1 MLRIEN
7 LSAGYGKAT
16 VLRNVSMDVASDEVV
31 SLIGPNG
38 AGKSTLLKALTG
50 LIAIYGGKIS
60 FDGKEIHNL
69 PTERRTQRGISLVPE
84 GRQIFGSFSV
94 RDNLILG
101 TYSYY
106 RRASKS
112 DIETEFSKV
121 YELFPILKDRQEQ
134 KAGTLSGGE
143 QQMLAIARGLMSR
156 PRLLL
161 LDEPSLGLAPLVVR
175 EIFRVV
181 SSLHT
186 MGLPVLIVEQNA
198 NAVLKISQRTYV
210 IDGGRLVF
218 AGKAADLLGQEA
230 LRKSY
235 LGL

>member
-1 MLRIEN
+1 
-7 LSAGYGKAT
+7 
-16 VLRNVSMDVASDEVV
+16 
-31 SLIGPNG
+31 
-38 AGKSTLLKALTG
+38 
-50 LIAIYGGKIS
+50 
-60 FDGKEIHNL
+60 
-69 PTERRTQRGISLVPE
+69 
-84 GRQIFGSFSV
+84 
-94 RDNLILG
+94 
-101 TYSYY
+101 
-106 RRASKS
+106 
-112 DIETEFSKV
+112 
-121 YELFPILKDRQEQ
+121 
-134 KAGTLSGGE
+134 
-143 QQMLAIARGLMSR
+143 MLAIARGLMSR